1 MRIARRQWLCALS
14 AALMVHIGVA
24 VTLLWEPEES
34 GAVAAGIGGVEFSLG
49 PAGGAPGGEAQASEE
64 VAEADTVQPDSTVTP
79 TEETAEATDTI
90 EPEQTEVIE
99 TEVASAV
106 TEEPQESPVEPPQT
120 VPVQRVEP
128 IETQTAARW
137 TLSDDTP
144 LEQIETVQ
152 PDQIMPITTES
163 TTVPPI
169 LQSAAIPPVDSLLP
183 EPIQPP
189 VEEQPIETAE
199 PEPQQPVTAEAVT
212 NDAPPVPRRR
222 PAEPPKEVV
231 KPAPTRQ
238 VAQAS
243 VVTAG
248 ETNQVARVTPSVAGS
263 AGKAGTETNRQAGS
277 GDASSGG
284 GLPGAEADYMALLQA
299 WLEKHKEYP
308 RRAQLRRQEGTA
320 LLYFVMDREGR
331 VITHR
336 LQESSGHRL
345 LDREVEEMI
354 RRAQPLPK
362 MPDDM
367 ERAQLELVV
376 PVQFFLR

>member
-1 MRIARRQWLCALS
+1 MYIARRQWFCALCAAVLVHAG
-14 AALMVHIGVA
+14 AAVW
-24 VTLLWEPEES
+24 LLWQPEES
-34 GAVAAGIGGVEFSLG
+34 GAVAGGIGGVEFSLG

-64 VAEADTVQPDSTVTP
+64 VAEAETVEPDSTATP
-79 TEETAEATDTI
+79 TEETTEATDTI
-90 EPEQTEVIE
+90 EPEQTETVE

-106 TEEPQESPVEPPQT
+106 TEELQESPVEPPQT
-120 VPVQRVEP
+120 LPTERAEP

-137 TLSDDTP
+137 TLSEDTP
-144 LEQIETVQ
+144 LEQIETLQ
-152 PDQIMPITTES
+152 PERITLIATES
-163 TTVPPI
+163 TVAPTF
-169 LQSAAIPPVDSLLP
+169 LQSAAIPPLDSLLP
-183 EPIQPP
+183 EPVQPP
-189 VEEQPIETAE
+189 VETAE
-199 PEPQQPVTAEAVT
+199 SELQEPVTAEAVPT
-212 NDAPPVPRRR
+212 ATPPVPRRR
-222 PAEPPKEVV
+222 PTEPPREVV
-231 KPAPTRQ
+231 KPAPAKQ

-243 VVTAG
+243 VVTAA
-248 ETNQVARVTPSVAGS
+248 ETDQIARITPSVAG
-263 AGKAGTETNRQAGS
+263 AGGKAGTETNQQTGS
-277 GDASSGG
+277 GDTTSGG
-284 GLPGAEADYMALLQA
+284 GIPGAEADYMALLQA

-345 LDREVEEMI
+345 LDREVEDMI
-354 RRAQPLPK
+354 KRAQPLPK